1 MMTSVSSTRGPAD
14 YANQMRE
21 GRQGELLNDDS
32 MLHECSFDVQVIDTD
47 RAPQVQVHSDQD
59 QCGQTEESSREKLRE
74 FLEDR
79 PGFSTA
85 CWGGGR
91 RGVSPT

>member
-1 MMTSVSSTRGPAD
+1 MTSVSSTRGPAD

-47 RAPQVQVHSDQD
+47 VLCIVYCIVHK
-59 QCGQTEESSREKLRE
+59 QTLHGE
-74 FLEDR
+74 
-79 PGFSTA
+79 
-85 CWGGGR
+85 
-91 RGVSPT
+91 RGYYVSIVKK